1 MTINPV
7 LILGAKE
14 LGQITLEIFNSH
26 QILVYGFLDDD
37 AKEQKKE
44 YAAVSVLGTTD
55 DEAFLKLIGKKC
67 DVFISVENL
76 KERRF
81 LAEMLEERKHL
92 KPINAV
98 HKSAI
103 ISESAAIGDGN
114 LINAGAI
121 IGTKAKV
128 GHYAIIQNRTVI
140 EALATIEDFAHISSG
155 AIIGQGAIIEEGAF
169 IGTGAIVVP
178 GVRVGKNARVGAGSL
193 VASNVK
199 NGKTVF
205 GNPAAEVAV

>member
-1 MTINPV
+1 MINPV

-14 LGQITLEIFNSH
+14 LGLITLEIFNSH
-26 QILVYGFLDDD
+26 EILVYGFLDDD
-37 AKEQKKE
+37 TKEHKKE
-44 YAAVSVLGTTD
+44 YGAVTVLGATD
-55 DEAFLKLIGKKC
+55 DDSFLKLIGKKC
-67 DVFISVENL
+67 DAFVAVENL

-81 LAEMLEERKHL
+81 LAEMLDEQRHI

-103 ISESAAIGDGN
+103 ISESAALGSGN
-114 LINAGAI
+114 LINAGAVV
-121 IGTKAKV
+121 GTKATI
-128 GHYAIIQNRTVI
+128 GSYAIVQNRAVV
-140 EALATIEDFAHISSG
+140 EAFATLEDFAHISSG
-155 AIIGQGAIIEEGAF
+155 AIIGQGAVIEEGAF